1 VILLPAVEHVHRCVY
16 CGTRWF
22 CLEDCLFAG
31 PSACEKCALSLEPDT
46 PRRVIPLRD
55 TWILDRL
62 TEQAAQRFRA
72 RFRRERPD

>member
-1 VILLPAVEHVHRCVY
+1 MEHAHRCVY

-22 CLEDCLFAG
+22 CDDDCLFAG
-31 PSACEKCALSLEPDT
+31 PSACEKCALSLEPGT

-55 TWILDRL
+55 SWILDRL

-72 RFRRERPD
+72 RFLRDRPE